1 MTILVDETTCTRC
14 GICSIVCPMRIIGPT
29 DEITLPRVKD
39 EKAGMCIACGHCEV
53 SCPSQSLILNVRPDE
68 RVSLRTAAGML
79 APEDLGIYLKKRRTV
94 RHYTKE
100 PVPREKI
107 EEVLDIAR
115 YAASGGNAQPVQWRV
130 VYDPAEVHRLAGLT
144 VDWMRSICE
153 YQPSD
158 ERICPFHDCCM
169 GTRLRP
175 DLPWCTAP
183 RDRPHS

>member
-68 RVSLRTAAGML
+68 RVSLKTGAGML

-115 YAASGGNAQPVQWRV
+115 YAASGGNAQPVQWLV
-130 VYDPAEVHRLAGLT
+130 VHDPAKST
-144 VDWMRSICE
+144 VW
-153 YQPSD
+153 
-158 ERICPFHDCCM
+158 
-169 GTRLRP
+169 
-175 DLPWCTAP
+175 
-183 RDRPHS
+183 RD